1 MWFVIKRISLGMILI
16 VIASS
21 VLLFSDRERRK
32 SKSIKVPHIAIVQF
46 TSSEVS
52 DEAIDGVLEGLRQ
65 SGYEQN
71 RNIKINTYNAEGDF
85 STANLIA
92 DEVTGGKFS
101 LIITLTTPILQ
112 AVANANRKRKTPH
125 VFGIVTDPFGAG
137 VGINEDNPLD
147 HPENMVGTGLNLP
160 VADAFR
166 MAKRL
171 YPDLTSV
178 GLVWNTAEAN
188 SLAYTREARK
198 ISKELGIDLVEANV
212 ENSSGVH
219 QSAASLLSSGVESI
233 FISGDSTVS
242 LAYDT
247 IISTAKKGGIPAFSI
262 IPREPGRG
270 TLFDLGANWY
280 KVGLKTG
287 QLAGEILNGKEPASI
302 PIENYVPKRLE
313 VNKNALKGL
322 KDPWHLPDDVIES
335 ADVVVDETGIHDKKA
350 DYVSKTERIN
360 SKKLKRKWKLRIIE
374 YTDVLD
380 VEECRQGVIDG
391 LRGSG
396 LVEGKDYL
404 LKIQNAQSDMATV
417 NIMVDSALSEGADML
432 ITLSTPTLQAAL
444 NKARGIPII
453 FTYISDPIAAGAGI
467 SNRDHLP
474 NVTGVYMASAYE
486 EMLEIIKKL
495 IPETKALGTLFVS
508 SEVNSVFQKD
518 RLTETSQKDGLEV
531 VAIAADTSAEV
542 PAAALALCNSNINA
556 ICLIP
561 GNLTASAFP
570 SIARAANSFK
580 LPIFAFQSIQAHQ
593 GATVVIARDYY
604 DAGKEAAFI
613 AARVMRGED
622 PGSIPFEPVS
632 KTRLLVNL
640 DAARAANLELP
651 ESLIKKADEIIGN

>member
-1 MWFVIKRISLGMILI
+1 MWFVIKKLSLGIFLI
-16 VIASS
+16 IIASS
-21 VLLFSDRERRK
+21 VLLFTDRERRK
-32 SKSIKVPHIAIVQF
+32 SKSRKVPLIAIVQF

-92 DEVTGGKFS
+92 DEVTGGRFS

-112 AVANANRKRKTPH
+112 AVANANRERKTLH
-125 VFGIVTDPFGAG
+125 VFGLVADPFGAG

-171 YPDLTSV
+171 YPDLSSV

-198 ISKELGIDLVEANV
+198 VTKELGIDLVEANV

-219 QSAASLLSSGVESI
+219 QSTASLLSSGVESI

-280 KVGLKTG
+280 QVGLKTG

-380 VEECRQGVIDG
+380 VEECRKGVIDG

-404 LKIQNAQSDMATV
+404 LKIQNAQGDMATV

-467 SNRDHLP
+467 SNKDHLP

-518 RLTETSQKDGLEV
+518 RLVESARKDGLDV
-531 VAIAADTSAEV
+531 VAISADTSAEV
-542 PAAALALCNSNINA
+542 PAAALALGNSNINA
-556 ICLIP
+556 ICQIP

-580 LPIFAFQSIQAHQ
+580 LPIFAFQSVQAYQ